1 MKKDL
6 KTWLPKNKKQGT
18 WLPKLSSLKHWSSI
32 LYQFGFFIIFS
43 DITDQSCWRRA
54 KGADM
59 WKLLELEFSMDM
71 SCLALLIQVLDLS
84 KNLLISRAP

>member
-54 KGADM
+54 KGADNV
-59 WKLLELEFSMDM
+59 KTARARILYGYELFS
-71 SCLALLIQVLDLS
+71 STYPS
-84 KNLLISRAP
+84 S